1 MIALYLLPE
10 TQLCDLH
17 GAAAEGVGLRRQA
30 TVRPIVDRPVPGPDG
45 GGRCESWACPRR
57 PVKDD
62 PALFGELMSLYG
74 MCAEGVLAD
83 EGGVM
88 SQAVKYLA
96 IMRLIHGTV
105 NECRAEQME
114 KKS

>member
-1 MIALYLLPE
+1 MIALCLLPE
-10 TQLCDLH
+10 RNCATCTARQQKEWGCD
-17 GAAAEGVGLRRQA
+17 ARQ
-30 TVRPIVDRPVPGPDG
+30 RPDG
-45 GGRCESWACPRR
+45 TWTDRALVPMEVDGREDWACPRR

-74 MCAEGVLAD
+74 LYAEGVLAD

-88 SQAVKYLA
+88 SQTVKYLA
-96 IMRLIHGTV
+96 IMRLIRGTV

-114 KKS
+114 KTS